1 MSRSQERGHEPEGA
15 RRGLRC
21 DFCGEE
27 SPRVRRIALAR
38 DYDRLLKPHR
48 VKYACPACSEKKE
61 RELSSRR

>member
-1 MSRSQERGHEPEGA
+1 MSQDHGAAKTSEGGA
-15 RRGLRC
+15 GGFRC

-27 SPRVRRIALAR
+27 SPRVRRIALAP

-61 RELSSRR
+61 RELSAGR